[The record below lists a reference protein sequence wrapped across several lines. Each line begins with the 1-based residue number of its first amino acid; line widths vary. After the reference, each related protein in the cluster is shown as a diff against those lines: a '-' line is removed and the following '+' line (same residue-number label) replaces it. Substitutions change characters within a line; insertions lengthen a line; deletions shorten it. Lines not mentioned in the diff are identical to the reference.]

1 MLEDREE
8 RINCTR
14 ALFSTPATYRPSA
27 AVVSDNAARLC
38 KKVLRHPPDSMQA
51 ALLGSKDRAM
61 GVEESV
67 VDYVKF
73 FAQSGA

>member
-1 MLEDREE
+1 
-8 RINCTR
+8 
-14 ALFSTPATYRPSA
+14 
-27 AVVSDNAARLC
+27 
-38 KKVLRHPPDSMQA
+38 MQA